1 MSIARLHSAR
11 SLCPRTDSAEV
22 GLILS
27 SPCSLQSDMFPHQET
42 VLNSGGFTAVGF
54 YMRAPTTETS
64 GFTVES
70 CHIHLAGFIHLVAI
84 LTPVLQASMLTSRL
98 EHLH

>member
-11 SLCPRTDSAEV
+11 SLCPLTDSAEV

-27 SPCSLQSDMFPHQET
+27 SPGSLQPDLFPRQET
-42 VLNSGGFTAVGF
+42 LLNSRGFTAVGF
-54 YMRAPTTETS
+54 YMRVPKTETS
-64 GFTVES
+64 GFTVVS
-70 CHIHLAGFIHLVAI
+70 CHIYLAGFIHLVAI